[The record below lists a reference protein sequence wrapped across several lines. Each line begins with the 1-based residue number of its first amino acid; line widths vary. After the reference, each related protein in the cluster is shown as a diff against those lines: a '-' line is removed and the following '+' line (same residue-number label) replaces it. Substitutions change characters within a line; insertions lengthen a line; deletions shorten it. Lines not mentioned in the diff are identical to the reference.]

1 MSTPS
6 ASAQRAPSAP
16 ERGTFPLDHFREC
29 EGAKSRYVACLER
42 HAGDASAC
50 VALSKAYLECRM
62 SRELMTR
69 EEFTKLGFR
78 RDQGERAG
86 GDGRGDGDG
95 GNAGTSAH
103 AHAHASGGGRIAG
116 LRGANG
122 RTS

>member
-29 EGAKSRYVACLER
+29 EDGKARYVACLER

-50 VALSKAYLECRM
+50 VGLSKAYLECRM

-78 RDQGERAG
+78 GDGEARAG
-86 GDGRGDGDG
+86 GGGRGGGDG
-95 GNAGTSAH
+95 GEAGA
-103 AHAHASGGGRIAG
+103 AADASGGERIAG
-116 LRGANG
+116 LRGANA